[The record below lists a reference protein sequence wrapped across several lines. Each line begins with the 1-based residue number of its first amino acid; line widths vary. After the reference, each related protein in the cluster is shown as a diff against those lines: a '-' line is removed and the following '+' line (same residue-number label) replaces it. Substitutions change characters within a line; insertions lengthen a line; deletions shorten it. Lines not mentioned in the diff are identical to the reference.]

1 MWNCNESTTNRGYS
15 RGFPNT
21 DERINT
27 EVKYSHDSN
36 GIESTCN
43 AGDLGSIPGLRR
55 NPGGEHSNTLQYS
68 CLEDPHGQSS
78 LAGYSPWGHKESD
91 MTEWLRTQQIQSD
104 KITETKCLKIDNII
118 WIFLKPCVHDYLY
131 ICVDEYM
138 YIYFIFMEWPYMI
151 TYVYYICVC

>member
-78 LAGYSPWGHKESD
+78 LAGYSPGSRKESVG
-91 MTEWLRTQQIQSD
+91 TEQLTLSTLSATMACFPWKDEGNPRNLSSRQIRSLSKSLSGHRAAEQQTQ
-104 KITETKCLKIDNII
+104 N
-118 WIFLKPCVHDYLY
+118 FLSRASSSL
-131 ICVDEYM
+131 
-138 YIYFIFMEWPYMI
+138 
-151 TYVYYICVC
+151 